1 MAVSMDEFSRML
13 EYLLEVNSI
22 DVIEGKFNY
31 DLSKVFSNKLL
42 GYMIEYTHVANETR
56 HISGSQIDHVYK
68 SALLEEFY
76 IKAIV
81 QNIYFSDHDAVRII
95 LQKRE
100 VDFTFSK

>member
-1 MAVSMDEFSRML
+1 
-13 EYLLEVNSI
+13 
-22 DVIEGKFNY
+22 
-31 DLSKVFSNKLL
+31 
-42 GYMIEYTHVANETR
+42 MIGYTHVANETR

-68 SALLEEFY
+68 SALLEELY

-95 LQKRE
+95 LQKSE